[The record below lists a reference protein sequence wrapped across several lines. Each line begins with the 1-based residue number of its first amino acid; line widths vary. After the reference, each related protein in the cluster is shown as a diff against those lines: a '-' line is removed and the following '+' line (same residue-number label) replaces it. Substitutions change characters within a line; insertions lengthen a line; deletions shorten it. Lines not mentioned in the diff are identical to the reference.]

1 MKYVFTI
8 RQYLH
13 YWLRAVN
20 EHALHSPFLFE
31 FYTKVV
37 KADNKVGFEEIE
49 ARRKAYKKSEEV
61 IAFKELGAG
70 SKSINTQHRKVSAIT
85 KAAVTPARFSRLI
98 YRIIQHFDYQVCIE
112 LGTCLGINT
121 LYMHAAQP
129 QAQIFTFEGSPGV
142 AELARQQFDQLDQ
155 HHIQLVEG
163 NIDHTLKDTL
173 ANISKVDFAYVD
185 ANHRYA
191 PSLDYFE
198 QLLPKMAEDGMIILD
213 DIHWSPGMSRVWK
226 EICQRPEVSLSLDL
240 FEGGILFFKPG
251 LKKAHYILS
260 F

>member
-1 MKYVFTI
+1 MKYLYAI

-20 EHALHSPFLFE
+20 EHAIHSPFLFE
-31 FYTKVV
+31 FYTKVI
-37 KADNKVGFEEIE
+37 KADSRLDFDEIE
-49 ARRKAYKKSEEV
+49 ALRKSLKQSQET

-70 SKSINTQHRKVSAIT
+70 SKKDNAQHRKVSTIASSV
-85 KAAVTPARFSRLI
+85 ATPARFSRLI
-98 YRIIQHFDYQVCIE
+98 YRIIQHFDYHVCLE
-112 LGTCLGINT
+112 LGTSLGLNT
-121 LYMHAAQP
+121 LYMQCAQP
-129 QAQIFTFEGSPGV
+129 KAQVYTFEGSPGV

-155 HHIQLVEG
+155 HQIQLVEG

-173 ANISKVDFAYVD
+173 AKIPKVDFAYVD

-191 PSLDYFE
+191 PTLDYFE

-213 DIHWSPGMSRVWK
+213 DIHWSPGMNQAWK
-226 EICQRPEVSLSLDL
+226 EICQRPEVTLSLDL